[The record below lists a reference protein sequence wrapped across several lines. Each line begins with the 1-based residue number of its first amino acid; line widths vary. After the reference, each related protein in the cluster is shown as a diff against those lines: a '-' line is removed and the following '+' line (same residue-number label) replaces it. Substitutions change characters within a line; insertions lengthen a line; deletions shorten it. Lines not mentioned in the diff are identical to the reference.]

1 MKINDDIITELQSS
15 KLKESTKLVLQQSFK
30 KFLQVAFYATEK
42 KEFYL
47 QDFHLEIINALELI
61 VRGKLS
67 TTNLI
72 INMPPRFGK
81 STIVKYW
88 LAWCYC
94 INKDSNFLYTSYSD
108 SLVLSFSDDIKKII
122 ESDFISSIFKL
133 SFSKSQDSKRLW
145 QIASGGETYVV
156 SQGGAVTGFGA
167 GAKKPFFSGALLID
181 DPIKPVDAKSSVAR
195 QKCIDYFYETLS
207 NRLNS
212 PTTPIII
219 IMQRLHV
226 EDLVGELEKNTDY
239 TFIKCQGLVNDKAS
253 AWSQTIT
260 AEKLL
265 NIQKIR
271 PDYFYAQ
278 YQQEPIIAG
287 GNVIKKDYYSYYTEY
302 PAKIKR
308 LFVTADTA
316 MKVKQHNDYSVFSV
330 WGVTDNDLL
339 WLDMVRGKWEA
350 PELIQQAQQVYDKWT
365 SFFDACILSGFYI
378 EDKASGT
385 GLIQTL
391 KRNSRIPVIPVP
403 RNTDKGERLQGVLDY
418 IASGRVCL
426 PAFNKQMSNDIINEC
441 TAIQRDFQQPTNDDI
456 VDTLIDAVNIAE
468 GRQQTT
474 IPLSMYV

>member
-1 MKINDDIITELQSS
+1 MKINDDVIANLQSS
-15 KLKESTKLVLQQSFK
+15 RLKESTKLVLQQSFK
-30 KFLQVAFYATEK
+30 KFLQVVFYATEK

-108 SLVLSFSDDIKKII
+108 NLVLSFSDDIKKII
-122 ESDFISSIFKL
+122 ESDFFISIFRL
-133 SFSKSQDSKRLW
+133 SFSKSQDSKRIW
-145 QIASGGETYVV
+145 RIAEGGKTYVV

-167 GAKKPFFSGALLID
+167 GAKTPFFSGALLID
-181 DPIKPVDAKSSVAR
+181 DPIKPADAKSSVAR
-195 QKCIDYFYETLS
+195 EKCIDYFYETLS

-226 EDLVGELEKNTDY
+226 KDLVGELKNDTDY
-239 TFIKCQGLVNDKAS
+239 TFIQCKGLLNDKDS

-265 NIQKIR
+265 NIKKIR

-287 GNVIKKDYYSYYTEY
+287 GNVIKKDYYNYYTEY
-302 PAKIKR
+302 PAKVKR

-316 MKVKQHNDYSVFSV
+316 MKVKEHNDYSVFSV
-330 WGVTDNDLL
+330 WGVTDTDLL

-350 PELIQQAQQVYDKWT
+350 PELIEQAQQVYDKWT
-365 SFFDACILSGFYI
+365 SFFESCILSGFYI

-403 RNTDKGERLQGVLDY
+403 RAKDKVERLEGVLDY
-418 IASGRVCL
+418 IASGKVCL
-426 PAFNKQMSNDIINEC
+426 PTFNSSMCNDIISESV
-441 TAIQRDFQQPTNDDI
+441 AFKKDDSHSHDDI
-456 VDTLIDAVNIAE
+456 VDTMIDAVNIAE

>member
-15 KLKESTKLVLQQSFK
+15 KLKESTKLILQQSFK
-30 KFLQVAFYATEK
+30 KFLQVVFYATEK
-42 KEFYL
+42 KDFYL

-88 LAWCYC
+88 LAWSYC
-94 INKDSNFLYTSYSD
+94 INKDCNFLYTSYSD
-108 SLVLSFSDDIKKII
+108 NLVLSFSDDIKKII

-133 SFSKSQDSKRLW
+133 SFSKSQDSKRIW
-145 QIASGGETYVV
+145 QIANGGQTYAV

-167 GAKKPFFSGALLID
+167 GAKTPFFSGALLID
-181 DPIKPVDAKSSVAR
+181 DPIKPADAKSSVAR
-195 QKCIDYFYETLS
+195 EKCIDYFYETID

-212 PTTPIII
+212 PKTPVII

-239 TFIKCQGLVNDKAS
+239 TFIKCQGLLDDKTS

-260 AEKLL
+260 GEKLL
-265 NIQKIR
+265 NIKKVR

-287 GNVIKKDYYSYYTEY
+287 GNVIKKDYYNYYTEY

-330 WGVTDNDLL
+330 WGVTDTGLL
-339 WLDMVRGKWEA
+339 WIDMVRGKWEA
-350 PELIQQAQQVYDKWT
+350 PELIEQAQKVYNKW
-365 SFFDACILSGFYI
+365 SAFFDNCILSGFYI

-391 KRNSRIPVIPVP
+391 KRNTRIPVIAVP
-403 RNTDKGERLQGVLDY
+403 RAKDKVERLEGVLDY
-418 IASGRVCL
+418 IASGNVCL
-426 PAFNKQMSNDIINEC
+426 PKFKTNMCDDIISESVAFKKDDSH
-441 TAIQRDFQQPTNDDI
+441 THDDI